1 MKRKLMAMALSAA
14 MCVSVLA
21 GCGNAASDAPGT
33 AQTDEAVAQES
44 ISAVNEN
51 EQTTEA
57 AESEVV
63 DSISIESKDITSL
76 DPWDTKSDGKNALWE
91 IYEMLFEVNG
101 FGGEMFP
108 MLADA
113 DKGEFGGYDHEAGT
127 GDYTVYLNE
136 GIKDSAGN
144 EIKASDVAFSF
155 DSTYAAGQTSGW
167 NAYEPGCVEVVD
179 DNTVIF
185 HFTKE
190 LDQMGELENIWARCF
205 IVSEKAFNDSPSE
218 LVSDACGSGPY
229 KLVSY
234 TPGSSVVIEAR
245 DDYWQTDESKR
256 TAFQQAN
263 VKTITYKVVTEATQ
277 FVVGLENGDIDMVE
291 DTMTADLLTDFKDG
305 GSYADSFNVY
315 QFKDNLSY
323 FMAPNLSSDSPMSDI
338 NLRLAA
344 FYAIDTNGLVQA
356 YGGDGVAAVTNTLG
370 SNVFGD
376 YLEKWDSDDNYQTT
390 ANVEL
395 AKEYLAKSNYNGE
408 TIRILTISSESYNK
422 ICQVILNMLKNVGIN
437 AEIDAYDYGTMTAL
451 YADSKE
457 WDLYIQQMAASDY
470 LVNVWSHQF
479 DTSNSGT
486 GLTTTFINDPEWQ
499 EMLNTVKTMDTHT
512 DENLDAWWQHAVEN
526 AYVMGL
532 MVEYKNIV
540 YPEWMETLLF
550 TDKNHIVPGGC
561 TYTSK

>member
-1 MKRKLMAMALSAA
+1 M
-14 MCVSVLA
+14 
-21 GCGNAASDAPGT
+21 
-33 AQTDEAVAQES
+33 
-44 ISAVNEN
+44 
-51 EQTTEA
+51 
-57 AESEVV
+57 
-63 DSISIESKDITSL
+63 
-76 DPWDTKSDGKNALWE
+76 
-91 IYEMLFEVNG
+91 
-101 FGGEMFP
+101 
-108 MLADA
+108 
-113 DKGEFGGYDHEAGT
+113 
-127 GDYTVYLNE
+127 
-136 GIKDSAGN
+136 
-144 EIKASDVAFSF
+144 
-155 DSTYAAGQTSGW
+155 
-167 NAYEPGCVEVVD
+167 
-179 DNTVIF
+179 
-185 HFTKE
+185 
-190 LDQMGELENIWARCF
+190 
-205 IVSEKAFNDSPSE
+205 
-218 LVSDACGSGPY
+218 
-229 KLVSY
+229 
-234 TPGSSVVIEAR
+234 
-245 DDYWQTDESKR
+245 
-256 TAFQQAN
+256 
-263 VKTITYKVVTEATQ
+263 
-277 FVVGLENGDIDMVE
+277 
-291 DTMTADLLTDFKDG
+291 
-305 GSYADSFNVY
+305 
-315 QFKDNLSY
+315 
-323 FMAPNLSSDSPMSDI
+323 
-338 NLRLAA
+338 
-344 FYAIDTNGLVQA
+344 
-356 YGGDGVAAVTNTLG
+356 TNTLG